1 MSTTETLSCL
11 EDVPNNKFVQE
22 KIVNSVF
29 NLLESCT
36 SQQELETRLN
46 DALAADIEGGLVDLS
61 DKQIGSLSD
70 RVGPAIS
77 ALTLCKLEQNID
89 ENVTASDIVNGI
101 IDFLCNLPTF
111 DFSLLKISFSFDIR
125 AIIEAIKDAL
135 ISVLLQLIM
144 EILSELLTI
153 ALDLCELDLEFGT
166 NDFIKS
172 LLEGSIVNF
181 FGSRLINGVNFTIE
195 ILQDIFSSFGIDFT
209 SGSIISA
216 NGDSCEPTNEELRPA
231 GDFLSDVSQTLT
243 TKELCQILKGIFSPS
258 VLDKIKEILEYDYPT
273 LSKILNTDEKII
285 NLFSKIGGYIS
296 PDACLQNPQQY
307 ENLCNFKDLNDV
319 KRNLLAA
326 RGLSQ
331 DQIDEFME
339 KDNKRLQDKLFNV
352 ANIIA
357 KLKKDP
363 NSLFDGASSVNL
375 LCNNGKEGVLKLSDF
390 ENIVTHTKTLT
401 NYVFEQINDTY
412 KFDSQKVAQTT
423 YTYTN
428 TRKYIKKVVENY
440 EVTDPITGEVNV
452 IPKMLNPKYLIEIQG
467 GNKSFIVTDNAYSY
481 GEYGEAGHGKTP
493 PFNVATV
500 KNIPS
505 DGILAY
511 YYEASKNSD
520 FTDSIENA
528 DDDTIIGVVAEFRE
542 RKTISAE
549 DVISDSEVG
558 FSPTPLPRPNGLSY
572 GVAADTDAVVDAV
585 NKQNY
590 SGSVEF
596 NTKTTSL
603 TTLYLRKPDVPVD
616 FLTENSFVKIYDSKV
631 KQFDADVL
639 KKFKIMYESPLDETI
654 TPVAIGDL
662 ADDSTLE
669 NEKTLY
675 SDFSISKGPFR
686 PISNEIKDLV
696 TATMPDFIINADGRS
711 SQEQVFNELTKTSI
725 SNPYEFYNNVSK
737 EFLDQ
742 LKTISSDNIK
752 QTDYQT
758 FVDLFYV
765 EGLLRLRYEKN
776 QFLDKFLNDPCSMNT
791 DSFLQNIGPLP
802 SSLISVLER
811 LFIKTHVIK
820 NLVKNMPF
828 LYKFDIYELVKNDDL
843 FVEFTLQTLLN
854 EIESYTTTKEDFKSL
869 MDESINSRF
878 NEEYTKNNLSI
889 TDPFTEQL
897 YDFSESE
904 FSLDFRY
911 RYFIKQEIL
920 NVLESFRQAYLMY
933 KGQYPITFEDYLF
946 NDNLYLR
953 GTDDAWA
960 VTLASPNGISIIPF
974 AYYGDSMIPVSGYLF
989 RTQEYG
995 EDLSNY
1001 RFGIKLLLSDGTT
1014 KYEKTIVDDTI
1025 TDWETAKPVLI
1036 AALKETAEY
1045 KILMNFCFNTSKFMS
1060 FNHINEL
1067 ITYSKNLYD
1076 SDVILA
1082 PTSKKI
1088 RDLIFE
1094 LYRAKDTAKRDS
1106 DCYSSPTYNLDTNF
1120 NLPDMDFIK
1129 QLLLKLILEAP
1140 IIIIKLLAEQ
1150 FDPNISIT
1158 NKIRMLAELGA
1169 KAGLSAAGVSGAQDL
1184 PLPILPFVAGLW
1196 PINFFGW
1203 GPPMIPMLG
1212 VPYVIIDTIETAV
1225 AIANL
1230 KLKKEDTYNQFEI
1243 DFTGE
1248 LNIENPF
1255 VRENCES

>member
-243 TKELCQILKGIFSPS
+243 TKELCQILKGIFSPT

-467 GNKSFIVTDNAYSY
+467 GNKSFIVTERKYSY
-481 GEYGEAGHGKTP
+481 DDYSKTA

-505 DGILAY
+505 DGMLAY
-511 YYEASKNSD
+511 YYEASKDSS

-549 DVISDSEVG
+549 DVISDSEAG

-711 SQEQVFNELTKTSI
+711 SQEQVFNELTKASI

-869 MDESINSRF
+869 MDDSINSRF

-933 KGQYPITFEDYLF
+933 KGEYPITFEDYLF
-946 NDNLYLR
+946 DNVHQSLS
-953 GTDDAWA
+953 DSDI
-960 VTLASPNGISIIPF
+960 PNGINLVLRNIRQSNGLPTSMSEARILAEAGVGTIIKMNLVLKTDDYMYETE
-974 AYYGDSMIPVSGYLF
+974 AVSSGYFSSENTNSLF
-989 RTQEYG
+989 Q
-995 EDLSNY
+995 S
-1001 RFGIKLLLSDGTT
+1001 
-1014 KYEKTIVDDTI
+1014 
-1025 TDWETAKPVLI
+1025 
-1036 AALKETAEY
+1036 LKETTEY